1 MSHWA
6 YFAAAALNVWM
17 YAYSVDESRHML
29 LLGAIFL
36 VIHGTGE
43 RVINH
48 LKKERASAHE

>member
-6 YFAAAALNVWM
+6 YFITAAINVVM
-17 YAYSVDESRHML
+17 YAYSTDEHRHML

-48 LKKERASAHE
+48 LKKEQAKNNA